1 MHKSLLHKLG
11 LTLISLMLVACNGS
25 TPTPV
30 SSGDGIGVAESSEFV
45 YFVTTDNTPEV
56 RMTGSV
62 FEVTTDNCGSPVS
75 SVETFS
81 RSRHFDIALELE
93 LSRSVIAEVGGGV
106 PGVAE
111 AKLGTE
117 VGLSLGVRIGASETA
132 AAQRQIETPG
142 NSRSTAKLQWE
153 EVWSKGTISIERA
166 DGTQVGEV
174 PFAALTTLH
183 LTQLGIEVWPCT
195 LTPEPTSTPASQVP
209 TATLTPT
216 DTSKPIEPEPPTP
229 TNTPEDVQEPATVCN
244 TPLVILDDFS
254 RSSPDAAVWM
264 TGDTASGSYEVSDG
278 KLVFTAENTTDE
290 WQVRALALQLRQDY
304 RAVEATFTLRDVA
317 NGKGSIGFGGV
328 FGDEAYDYRF
338 LYRLWTD
345 AAAPETE
352 SLIGWEV
359 TEGSQIVVS
368 KNSALHF
375 PEFPTTHTLR
385 VAVEQDSLTF
395 CVDGRLED
403 VITVPQTSAKYGRWI
418 QLEYHLES
426 GASLKA
432 IVDDVQIQYAY

>member
-1 MHKSLLHKLG
+1 MNTSTRTKHKLVFASVILL
-11 LTLISLMLVACNGS
+11 LTTVAC
-25 TPTPV
+25 
-30 SSGDGIGVAESSEFV
+30 DAEES
-45 YFVTTDNTPEV
+45 VTIEIVGNTHPEV
-56 RMTGSV
+56 RVIKIEVIPQNNCGGTAEVENEIEKSRSIAHTIEVGEELEVNANGQIGFAGTDVELGATVATQFGYSYGSV
-62 FEVTTDNCGSPVS
+62 EN
-75 SVETFS
+75 
-81 RSRHFDIALELE
+81 
-93 LSRSVIAEVGGGV
+93 LSRSITVK
-106 PGVAE
+106 
-111 AKLGTE
+111 AKEGTYME
-117 VGLSLGVRIGASETA
+117 HQVKLQELWEIG
-132 AAQRQIETPG
+132 
-142 NSRSTAKLQWE
+142 TAKVVVSGQEL
-153 EVWSKGTISIERA
+153 
-166 DGTQVGEV
+166 EV
-174 PFAALTTLH
+174 PFSFRTDFAVELVESKE
-183 LTQLGIEVWPCT
+183 IKNKC
-195 LTPEPTSTPASQVP
+195 
-209 TATLTPT
+209 LTPT
-216 DTSKPIEPEPPTP
+216 LTGTPKPMQPTPTP
-229 TNTPEDVQEPATVCN
+229 TNTPEYVQEPATVCN

-264 TGDTASGSYEVSDG
+264 TGDTASGSYAVSDG
-278 KLVFTAENTTDE
+278 KLVFTAENTTDK

-345 AAAPETE
+345 AAAPGTE

-426 GASLKA
+426 GASIKA